1 MSPTVALI
9 RSCSF
14 PLLAACV
21 LCAAAVRADEGN
33 PRIDYRR
40 FAAGVAE
47 VETLR
52 ASRRLGEDAFLALV
66 AQPDTVVL
74 DARSR
79 QKYDLLHVRGARHL
93 SFPDITADELAK
105 IIPTKDTRVLIYCNN
120 NFENEEPAFP
130 AKARAAALNVHTF
143 NVLHAY
149 GYTNVHELKPLLD
162 VRTTKIPFAG
172 TAADATGRVARR

>member
-1 MSPTVALI
+1 MFSIAPLVHP
-9 RSCSF
+9 RSF
-14 PLLAACV
+14 PLLAAV
-21 LCAAAVRADEGN
+21 ALLAPATRADNGN

-52 ASRRLGEDAFLALV
+52 ASRRVGEDEFLALA
-66 AQPDTVVL
+66 AQPGTVIL

-105 IIPTKDTRVLIYCNN
+105 VIPTKDTRVLIYCNN
-120 NFENEEPAFP
+120 NFENEERAFATKLAP
-130 AKARAAALNVHTF
+130 AALNVHTF

-149 GYTNVHELKPLLD
+149 GYTNVHELRPLLD

-172 TAADATGRVARR
+172 TAADATGRLARR